1 MKINYEDFVRH
12 LYHFFRIYSSELIR
26 AVSHVKVL
34 VAWLCLTLCRPM
46 DYSPPGS
53 SVHGILQ
60 ARILEWI
67 SIFLTQGWN
76 PHLLCLWHWQTGS

>member
-12 LYHFFRIYSSELIR
+12 LYHFFHIYSSELIC

-46 DYSPPGS
+46 DYT
-53 SVHGILQ
+53 HQ
-60 ARILEWI
+60 APLSMGFSRQEY
-67 SIFLTQGWN
+67 WN
-76 PHLLCLWHWQTGS
+76 G